1 MGYYRR
7 NKYKN
12 IKVTSGGNNYD
23 SIAEAMRGRELELLQ
38 AAGEIEKL
46 QRQVKFVLVPA
57 QYELSDQV
65 YTRGKLKGQPKRGK
79 LIEREIVYTAD
90 FVYIN
95 ANGEKI
101 VEDVKGFA
109 TKDYILKRKLMLF
122 FFGIRV
128 HEIRGRTK

>member
-1 MGYYRR
+1 MGYFGR

-12 IKVTSGGNNYD
+12 IKVTSGGNTYD
-23 SIAEAMRGRELELLQ
+23 SRAEAMRGRELELLQ

-46 QRQVKFVLVPA
+46 QRQVKFVLIPA
-57 QYELSDQV
+57 QYELLDAV
-65 YTRGKLKGQPKRGK
+65 YTKGKNKGQKKRGK
-79 LIEREIVYTAD
+79 LIEHEVAYYAD

-101 VEDVKGFA
+101 VEDVKGVR
-109 TKDYILKRKLMLF
+109 TKEYILKRKMLLY

>member
-38 AAGEIEKL
+38 AAGKIEKL
-46 QRQVKFVLVPA
+46 QRQVKFTLIPA

-65 YTRGKLKGQPKRGK
+65 YTRGKCKGQPKRGK
-79 LIEREIVYTAD
+79 LIEREVVYTAD
-90 FVYIN
+90 FVYIDE
-95 ANGEKI
+95 NGEKI

-122 FFGIRV
+122 SLGSAF
-128 HEIRGRTK
+128 TK